1 MMSESEIS
9 ASNAHDLD
17 VNGITLRYVTWGQI
31 SRPERA
37 VLLIHGLTSNSQAWN
52 CLGPILAAQ
61 GCFAIAPDLRG
72 RGLSAKPPHGYGIPY
87 HANDLLSLCDAL
99 GLPTVHVVGHS
110 LGAQITIFLAAIHPQ
125 RVGRIVL
132 VDAGGK
138 LPPDAIEALA
148 PALAR
153 LGTVYPSL
161 DAFLQTMQQAPVY
174 QWNTFWERHY
184 RYDAE
189 AHADGTVT
197 SRVPKAAIAE
207 EIAVNSFAT
216 RLDTL
221 SERIHAPTLIV
232 RAALGLLGPDRGF
245 ILPAEE
251 AERLRDVIA
260 GSRVTVIP
268 QANHYTVLLS
278 DVFNRD
284 VAAFLAAEGAG

>member
-1 MMSESEIS
+1 
-9 ASNAHDLD
+9 
-17 VNGITLRYVTWGQI
+17 
-31 SRPERA
+31 

-72 RGLSAKPPHGYGIPY
+72 RGLSARPPHGYGIPY

-99 GLPTVHVVGHS
+99 DLPTVHVVGHS

-132 VDAGGK
+132 VDAGGR
-138 LPPDAIEALA
+138 LPPDALQAIA

-153 LGTVYPSL
+153 LGIVYPSL
-161 DAFLQTMQQAPVY
+161 DAFLQTMQQAPSY
-174 QWNTFWERHY
+174 QWNAFWERHY

-189 AHADGTVT
+189 VHADGTVT
-197 SRVPKAAIAE
+197 SRIPKAAIAE
-207 EIAVNSFAT
+207 EIAVNAFAT

-221 SERIHAPTLIV
+221 SERIHVPTLIV

-260 GSRVTVIP
+260 GSRVTLIP

-278 DVFNRD
+278 DVFNRE
-284 VAAFLAAEGAG
+284 VAAFLATEGAGEP

>member
-1 MMSESEIS
+1 MSESEIS
-9 ASNAHDLD
+9 ASNAYDLD
-17 VNGITLRYVTWGQI
+17 VNGVTLRYVTWGQI
-31 SRPERA
+31 SHPERA
-37 VLLIHGLTSNSQAWN
+37 VLLIHGLTSNSQVWN
-52 CLGPILAAQ
+52 RLGPILAAQ

-87 HANDLLSLCDAL
+87 HANDLLALCDAL
-99 GLPTVHVVGHS
+99 DLPTVHVVGHS

-138 LPPDAIEALA
+138 LPADAFQALA
-148 PALAR
+148 PAWMR

-161 DAFLQTMQQAPVY
+161 DAFLQTVQQAPVHP
-174 QWNTFWERHY
+174 WNTFWERYY

-189 AHADGTVT
+189 VHPDGTVT

-207 EIAVNSFAT
+207 ELAVNSFAT
-216 RLDTL
+216 RLDTRT
-221 SERIHAPTLIV
+221 ERIHAPTLIV

-251 AERLRDVIA
+251 AERLRNVIA

-268 QANHYTVLLS
+268 EANHYTVLLS

-284 VAAFLAAEGAG
+284 AAAFLAAEGAG

>member
-1 MMSESEIS
+1 MSESEIS

-17 VNGITLRYVTWGQI
+17 VNGITLRYVTWGQVN
-31 SRPERA
+31 RPERA
-37 VLLIHGLTSNSQAWN
+37 VLLIHGLTSNSQVWN
-52 CLGPILAAQ
+52 GLGPILAAQ
-61 GCFAIAPDLRG
+61 GCFAVAPDLRG

-99 GLPTVHVVGHS
+99 DLSTVHVVGHS
-110 LGAQITIFLAAIHPQ
+110 LGAQITIFLAAIHAQ

-138 LPPDAIEALA
+138 LPADAIPAIA

-161 DAFLQTMQQAPVY
+161 DAFLQTMQQAPTY
-174 QWNTFWERHY
+174 QWNAFWERHY

-189 AHADGTVT
+189 VHADGTVT

-268 QANHYTVLLS
+268 EANHYTVLLS